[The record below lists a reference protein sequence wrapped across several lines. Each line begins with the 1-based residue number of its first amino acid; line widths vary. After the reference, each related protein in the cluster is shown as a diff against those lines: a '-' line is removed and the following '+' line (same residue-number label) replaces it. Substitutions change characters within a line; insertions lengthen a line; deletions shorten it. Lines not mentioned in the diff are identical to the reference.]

1 MGLVCRTRR
10 YLLWVPVLAGALGL
24 ALCVVSPFH
33 TLPFSFL
40 LLCWGLYGGGLL
52 FGWSLSN
59 LLRGGEDHFQR
70 YAVRAVALCSGA
82 ALAIG
87 FGVLISHEMR
97 KGHLYHG
104 GRRHQRGARSGRD
117 PGAGHYRDGPGN
129 PLRPG
134 GESSV
139 QAAVA
144 GGEQFIDLPPSEHED
159 IHAILSE
166 FLDEERYQFSDAG
179 VTAQSGE
186 VTSCITIFSIRR
198 GMFGSSSWAW
208 TPEILTR

>member
-1 MGLVCRTRR
+1 MLPILVFGGPAAGFLWELIVGLVCRTRR

-40 LLCWGLYGGGLL
+40 LLCCGLYGGGLL

-97 KGHLYHG
+97 S
-104 GRRHQRGARSGRD
+104 A
-117 PGAGHYRDGPGN
+117 
-129 PLRPG
+129 
-134 GESSV
+134 
-139 QAAVA
+139 
-144 GGEQFIDLPPSEHED
+144 
-159 IHAILSE
+159 
-166 FLDEERYQFSDAG
+166 
-179 VTAQSGE
+179 T
-186 VTSCITIFSIRR
+186 
-198 GMFGSSSWAW
+198 
-208 TPEILTR
+208 